1 MSSKIATV
9 AIRMPDD
16 VVHNID
22 AYASDL
28 HLTRSEYIKRA
39 ILSMNNMLANEALA
53 QKLRK
58 ASQKVRQESMV
69 INAEFSAA
77 EEELKD

>member
-1 MSSKIATV
+1 MEDIHKKE
-9 AIRMPDD
+9 IRTQQL
-16 VVHNID
+16 I
-22 AYASDL
+22 
-28 HLTRSEYIKRA
+28 E
-39 ILSMNNMLANEALA
+39 
-53 QKLRK
+53 